1 MVELVADAL
10 PDLDPAQ
17 QRVVGTLVR
26 HLFGQHTWYLMT
38 RDYGLSIDDTVEAA
52 RWAVAALLDAA
63 RGGDPPH
70 TEGATS

>member
-1 MVELVADAL
+1 
-10 PDLDPAQ
+10 
-17 QRVVGTLVR
+17 
-26 HLFGQHTWYLMT
+26 MT